1 MVNPSQNQIESLTG
15 LYNSGQ
21 TKEALQACTEL
32 LRIYP
37 QSLAVLEILG
47 LILAQHGKLRESVRV
62 FDKIINLKPDYAE
75 IYCNRGI
82 VLKAIGELE
91 AALSSYNQAIQLKPN
106 YAEAYNNRG
115 NLLKD
120 IGQTKAALANYNQAI
135 QLNPSLETAHSNRGI
150 ALKEIGQLEAA
161 LSSYNQAIQLKP
173 NYAEAYNNRGNLLK
187 EMKQLEEAS
196 DSYDQATKLDPN
208 YAEAYNNRGNVLLD
222 LARMEEAV
230 KSYEQASLING
241 KYTFSWQLVLPAISA
256 SHDSIHYWRSR
267 YQDGIK
273 LLRGK
278 SISPDSLTDINPNSF
293 YLAYHNLD
301 DRPIMEDLC
310 QLFRSKIS
318 SITFTSPHLSNWDF
332 LSNPIRR
339 IRIGFL
345 SHFLRDSHTIGKL
358 YRGFLLHLD
367 RSRFEVVLIHIQK
380 KKPDIIDTIAD
391 KVIFLPNSLVDQQK
405 MVAEE
410 ALDVLFYPDIGMSS
424 ATYFLAHSRLAPV
437 QAVSW
442 GHPNTTGIDTMD
454 YFISSDRIEPE
465 QAQTYYSER
474 LIRLNRLPCFYQ
486 RPLELTQIPVRS
498 ELGLPESGTLYGC
511 PQTLFKFHPDF
522 DSVLAQIITE
532 DPDGYII
539 LIEGNIPV
547 WEKLLKKRWSAAHSL
562 LIDRVIFLAQQPID
576 RFMALISHFDVL
588 LDPIHFGGGN
598 TMYEAMV
605 YGKPFVTWPGKFM
618 RGRVATGA
626 YNQMRIED
634 APIVDR
640 IEDYAPLAVTLGKDC
655 DRRQELIRSSLRG
668 TKNLFSDIM
677 AVRQFEDFLEAA
689 VTSASQGRLLP
700 QTWAPQQENEKNNLK
715 SAVDSITQAT
725 KTNLG

>member
-1 MVNPSQNQIESLTG
+1 MVNPSQNQIESLTS

-21 TKEALQACTEL
+21 TKEALRACMDL

-47 LILAQHGKLRESVRV
+47 SILAQHGKLRNAVRV

-82 VLKAIGELE
+82 LLKSIGQLE
-91 AALSSYNQAIQLKPN
+91 AGLTNYNQAIQLKPN

-120 IGQTKAALANYNQAI
+120 TGQIEAALANYNQAI

-150 ALKEIGQLEAA
+150 ALKDMGQLEAA
-161 LSSYNQAIQLKP
+161 LSSYDKAIQLNPKYP
-173 NYAEAYNNRGNLLK
+173 APHYNRGNLLK
-187 EMKQLEEAS
+187 EMKQLEEAL
-196 DSYDQATKLDPN
+196 DSYDRAIKLDPN
-208 YAEAYNNRGNVLLD
+208 HAEAHNNRGNLLLD
-222 LARMEEAV
+222 LVRMEEAV
-230 KSYEQASLING
+230 KSYEQASLINR

-273 LLRGK
+273 LLRGQ
-278 SISPDSLTDINPNSF
+278 SIYHDDPTDINPKSF
-293 YLAYHNLD
+293 YLAYHNLN

-318 SITFTSPHLSNWDF
+318 SLTFTSPHLSNWHF
-332 LSNPIRR
+332 SSNPIRR

-358 YRGFLLHLD
+358 YRGFLLHID

-380 KKPDIIDTIAD
+380 KKPDIIDTTAD
-391 KVIFLPNSLVDQQK
+391 KVINLPNSLVDQQK
-405 MVAEE
+405 TVAAE

-454 YFISSDRIEPE
+454 YFISADGIEPE
-465 QAQTYYSER
+465 QAQIYYSER

-486 RPLELTQIPVRS
+486 RPLEPNPIPTRS

-522 DSVLAQIITE
+522 DSVLEQIITK

-539 LIEGNIPV
+539 LIEGSVTV
-547 WEKLLKKRWSAAHSL
+547 WEKLLKKRWSATHSL
-562 LIDRVIFLAQQPID
+562 LIDRVIFLSQQPLD
-576 RFMALISHFDVL
+576 RFMALLSHFDVL

-598 TMYEAMV
+598 TMYEAMI
-605 YGKPFVTWPGKFM
+605 YGKPFVTWPGRFM

-634 APIVDR
+634 APIVNR
-640 IEDYAPLAVTLGKDC
+640 IEDYAPLAVTLGKDS
-655 DRRQELIRSSLRG
+655 DRRQELIQSSLIG
-668 TKNLFSDIM
+668 TKNLFSDTM
-677 AVRQFEDFLEAA
+677 AVREFEDFLEAA
-689 VTSASQGRLLP
+689 VTSAGQGRLLP
-700 QTWAPQQENEKNNLK
+700 QTWEPQKRNEKNSLK
-715 SAVDSITQAT
+715 I
-725 KTNLG
+725 NCC